1 MSDTPMM
8 SEPAFNCK
16 FPCSPCSYA
25 HECRQI
31 RHCSYIYKQETD
43 ELIAAEYTNQEL
55 TKKLE
60 YAQKL
65 MTAFGEN
72 QEKLVQGNKQL
83 IKALEIIASS
93 NARKAWQLREMADK
107 VLYKFIKAE
116 DNETTGREAGK
127 VGKDALQ
134 KWERSK
140 ERRSGR
146 TARS

>member
-72 QEKLVQGNKQL
+72 QEKLVIKLKQMSDL
-83 IKALEIIASS
+83 SERIGSLWHDIYTAPPSTDYHAGWNDCLTKVLEIVAE
-93 NARKAWQLREMADK
+93 KK
-107 VLYKFIKAE
+107 IK
-116 DNETTGREAGK
+116 EATK
-127 VGKDALQ
+127 
-134 KWERSK
+134 
-140 ERRSGR
+140 
-146 TARS
+146 